1 MGKMNALAMDM
12 EDKFIDACAS
22 LVEVSETFSDYKYTA
37 IMNADMVPY
46 LSDNDIS
53 NIITETWNEYWS
65 NWS

>member
-1 MGKMNALAMDM
+1 MSKMNALAMDM

-37 IMNADMVPY
+37 IMNADMVPH
-46 LSDNDIS
+46 LSDNDVS

>member
-37 IMNADMVPY
+37 IMNADMGPH
-46 LSDNDIS
+46 LSDNDVS